1 MDFNNINT
9 IAWVMGNVL
18 VAYTAIAITVF
29 VLGYYILFDPRSTT
43 AGRLLFRFMLSLVG
57 VISLIFV
64 GTFVNPPV
72 DRGWTVLADD
82 VLSWRPITRLL
93 VYSYVAFTITSLA
106 ILLGIRKW
114 KPSYVKTAADRNL
127 VEPRNNTNAISIKHK

>member
-29 VLGYYILFDPRSTT
+29 VLGYYILFDPRATT

-72 DRGWTVLADD
+72 DRGWTGPPLRTSPKVRTAKLAGAT
-82 VLSWRPITRLL
+82 LS
-93 VYSYVAFTITSLA
+93 
-106 ILLGIRKW
+106 K
-114 KPSYVKTAADRNL
+114 AA
-127 VEPRNNTNAISIKHK
+127 